1 MTELKKIRV
10 DNLEFDCRIAGSA
23 SNDLVILMHGFPESS
38 YMWTDLMSHLAE
50 KGFYCVAPD
59 LRGYSRDACPR
70 GKKHYTIDT
79 LSNDILNIAA
89 ALHFEK
95 FHLIGH
101 DWGAGIGWNIV
112 YNHPEKIIS
121 WTAMS
126 VPHNRAFGKALKT
139 DPKQKKK
146 SRYIGFFLLPYLP
159 EIIIRQNDFK
169 RFRRL
174 WKHSSVEEVDHYL
187 SIFRRKASLTAALNY
202 YRANLGKGKLP
213 RLGEIEAPTLFIWG
227 KKDLAVGAVAAEGN
241 EKYMSGEYTFIAVDG
256 GHWLIQT
263 NYHEVEAAVSEHLDK
278 HRNTV

>member
-23 SNDLVILMHGFPESS
+23 SNDLVIMMHGFPESS

-59 LRGYSRDACPR
+59 LRGYSRDACPK

-126 VPHNRAFGKALKT
+126 VPHNRAFGKALRT
-139 DPKQKKK
+139 DPIQKKK

-159 EIIIRQNDFK
+159 EIIIRLNDFK

-174 WKHSSVEEVDHYL
+174 WKHSS
-187 SIFRRKASLTAALNY
+187 A
-202 YRANLGKGKLP
+202 KL
-213 RLGEIEAPTLFIWG
+213 LQ
-227 KKDLAVGAVAAEGN
+227 
-241 EKYMSGEYTFIAVDG
+241 
-256 GHWLIQT
+256 IQ
-263 NYHEVEAAVSEHLDK
+263 S
-278 HRNTV
+278 R